1 MCYTHALVLH
11 LVLGET
17 DWEKPLGGVWR
28 AGDPALLQHWRA
40 VAHMTF
46 LPSL

>member
-1 MCYTHALVLH
+1 MCYTHALVFYLA
-11 LVLGET
+11 LGET

-28 AGDPALLQHWRA
+28 ARDPALPHWQA